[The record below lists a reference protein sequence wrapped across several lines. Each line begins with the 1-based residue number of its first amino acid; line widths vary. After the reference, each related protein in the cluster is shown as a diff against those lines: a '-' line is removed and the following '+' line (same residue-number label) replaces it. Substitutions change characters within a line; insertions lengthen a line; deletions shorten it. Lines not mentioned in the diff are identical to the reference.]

1 MEIHASSIKT
11 ATAFTTLNELL
22 LHRAAANRHKTAL
35 IILDREGNE
44 SGRISYGKLISSS
57 IGIAASIS
65 RKARKGDRCMLIFP
79 PGLAFVQSLLACFF
93 AGVVAVPVH
102 PPKKNKK
109 NTRFWSVFDDANPNL
124 LLIENRIEELFTGR
138 EKDFRKALDVP
149 RIVYSNN
156 PLNGIEDFTPPPASP
171 ADLIMLQ
178 YTSGTTGKPAGTMI
192 THAGIMHNSK
202 VISTAFGHDEKL
214 VSVNWL
220 PPYHDMGLIGTLL
233 QPLYKGGTNV
243 IIDPYDFLRS
253 PLIWLQGI
261 TKYKATTVGCPD
273 FALELLADRI
283 DDKQKKSIDL
293 RSLKVFFCGSE
304 PVRPASLEKFS
315 KAFAVCGF
323 EEKMFLP
330 CYGLAEC
337 TLMATGI
344 HHAEKPKIISI
355 DRKSFEYDGKA
366 EPATDPVQ
374 SMQLTACGYP
384 WLDDVVKIVNPHT
397 RRPYPENTVGEIW
410 IRSKS
415 VCEGYRNKPR
425 KTARLFRARIAG
437 SGEGPFLRTGDLG
450 FISGGQLFIAGRMKE
465 VIIINGANHF
475 PADIESTVEQCHPA
489 LQPHACAAFS
499 FEEGKHERLVIVQ
512 EIKRTALR
520 NLKAEAVV
528 EAIRSA
534 VSNEH
539 EIPVYAIELI
549 GPGRIIRTSSGKIRH
564 ARCREIWMKNEFQR
578 IYSWKQQETY
588 KKSSLTPQVEKD
600 ISPAD
605 LESWLR
611 QWLANKLDIQPD
623 MIDPSSPILSYGL
636 DSLGAVELEREVKEN
651 FGIEIHLADFLEN
664 NTIRALAEIG
674 FKNLL
679 KETG

>member
-1 MEIHASSIKT
+1 MEAHASAIKT

-22 LHRAAANRHKTAL
+22 IHRAAHNRHKTA
-35 IILDREGNE
+35 IITLDREGNE
-44 SGRISYGKLISSS
+44 SGRISYGRLISSS
-57 IGIAASIS
+57 LSMAAAIS
-65 RKARKGDRCMLIFP
+65 KKARKGDRCMLIFP

-109 NTRFWSVFDDANPNL
+109 NTRFWSVFDDAAPNL
-124 LLIENRIEELFTGR
+124 LLIGSRIEELFNEQ
-138 EKDFRKALDVP
+138 EKDFRKALELP
-149 RIVYSNN
+149 RIVYINSL
-156 PLNGIEDFTPPPASP
+156 LNSEEDFIPPTVVPT
-171 ADLIMLQ
+171 DMIMLQ
-178 YTSGTTGKPAGTMI
+178 YTSGTTGKPSGTMI
-192 THAGIMHNSK
+192 THGGIMHNSK

-273 FALELLADRI
+273 FALELLLNRV
-283 DDKQKKSIDL
+283 DDEQKKKIDL

-304 PVRPASLEKFS
+304 PVRPASLERFS
-315 KAFAVCGF
+315 EAFAVCGF
-323 EEKMFLP
+323 DEKMFLP

-355 DRKSFEYDGKA
+355 DRKTFEFDRKA
-366 EPATDPVQ
+366 ELSTDPLQ
-374 SMQLTACGYP
+374 SLQLTGCGYT
-384 WLDDVVKIVNPHT
+384 WLDDVVKIVNPRT
-397 RRPYPENTVGEIW
+397 RRPLPENAVGEIW
-410 IRSKS
+410 IKSRS

-437 SGEGPFLRTGDLG
+437 SDEGPFLRTGDLG
-450 FISGGQLFIAGRMKE
+450 FISQGQLFIAGRMKE

-499 FEEGKHERLVIVQ
+499 VEAGKRERLVIIQ

-520 NLKAEAVV
+520 NLDAEAVV

-539 EIPVYAIELI
+539 GISAYAIDLI
-549 GPGRIIRTSSGKIRH
+549 SPGRIIRTSSGKIRH
-564 ARCREIWMKNEFQR
+564 ARCREMWLQNEFKTT
-578 IYSWKQQETY
+578 YSWQQQEAY
-588 KKSSLTPQVEKD
+588 KKLSLTSQEKID
-600 ISPAD
+600 ISPAE
-605 LESWLR
+605 LEAWLK
-611 QWLANKLDIQPD
+611 QWLGNKLNIQPD
-623 MIDPSSPILSYGL
+623 NIEPSRPILSYGL

-651 FGIEIHLADFLEN
+651 FHIEIHLADFLEN
-664 NTIRALAEIG
+664 NTISALAEIG
-674 FKNLL
+674 FKNIL